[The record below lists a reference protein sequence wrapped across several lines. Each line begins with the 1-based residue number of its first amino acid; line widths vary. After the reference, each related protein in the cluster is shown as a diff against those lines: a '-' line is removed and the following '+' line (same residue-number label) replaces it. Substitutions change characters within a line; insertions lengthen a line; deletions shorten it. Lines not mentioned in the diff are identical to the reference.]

1 MALNTLHDLMIA
13 ELKDLYSAETQLVR
27 ALPKMAKAA
36 GNENL
41 KKAITAHLE
50 QTKGQVARLEE
61 IFGMLDTSPRG
72 KKCKAMEGLC
82 EEGAEMAEE
91 EGEDQVRDAGII
103 ASAQRVE
110 HYEIAAYGSTIAFA
124 RQMGHDEIVTLLE
137 QTLEEEKATDVLL
150 SELAMNDV
158 NVAANELSGDD
169 DDMADEEDESEAAPA
184 ATSSRSKA
192 KTPVN
197 AGAKR
202 SASAKRK

>member
-1 MALNTLHDLMIA
+1 MALNTLHDLMID
-13 ELKDLYSAETQLVR
+13 ELKDLYSAETQLVK
-27 ALPKMAKAA
+27 ALPKMAKGA

-41 KKAITAHLE
+41 KQAITDHLE

-82 EEGAEMAEE
+82 EEGAEMVDE

-124 RQMGHDEIVTLLE
+124 RLMGHDEIVAILE
-137 QTLEEEKATDVLL
+137 QSLEEEKAADVML
-150 SELAMNDV
+150 SELAVNEV
-158 NVAANELSGDD
+158 NVAANELSEGDD
-169 DDMADEEDESEAAPA
+169 EMGEDDDEESEEAPA
-184 ATSSRSKA
+184 KAPSRAKA
-192 KTPVN
+192 KT
-197 AGAKR
+197 GAKS